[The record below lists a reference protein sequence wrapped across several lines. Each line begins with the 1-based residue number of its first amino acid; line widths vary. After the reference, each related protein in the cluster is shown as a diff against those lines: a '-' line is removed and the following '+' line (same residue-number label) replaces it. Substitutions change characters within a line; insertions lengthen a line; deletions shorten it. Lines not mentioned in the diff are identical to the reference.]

1 MENTDKIIVVST
13 VTIIICFAIYMHSK
27 KGKAKN
33 KKTGEVV
40 KQSAARPFY
49 KAPPAN
55 VGNAMPIYTY
65 EEFFRGGIPGR
76 FQFKRDTQVINVQDS
91 QNYKAGEIVEGVY
104 FPPYK
109 NTCPPDAICTMEVM
123 KPGVVRWIDKRKDA
137 KGRIMSR
144 KFEYPDNNLFKK
156 V

>member
-33 KKTGEVV
+33 KKTDEVI

-49 KAPPAN
+49 KAKPAN

-104 FPPYK
+104 FPRFE
-109 NTCPPDAICTMEVM
+109 CPPEAICSDEVRY
-123 KPGVVRWIDKRKDA
+123 GIVRWIDKRKDA

-144 KFEYPDNNLFKK
+144 KFEHPDNNLFKK